1 MVTLPKKIHLTAL
14 GKHWKISHI
23 HSPGKLAMIEQP
35 ERKLVI
41 YGMHYSKRA
50 AIRLLLKWIKLKSQ
64 DYLSMQT
71 LKFNCKTNVKY
82 KKLRVRP
89 LKTGWGNCS
98 SDKTISL
105 NYLSIFLPPT
115 LLRHLIIHELCHIR
129 YLDHS
134 PQFWE
139 EVAKFDRN
147 WKKNKIALHEADV
160 YIPKWVLF

>member
-1 MVTLPKKIHLTAL
+1 MIILPKKIHLAAP
-14 GKHWKISHI
+14 GKHWKVAYFHT
-23 HSPGKLAMIEQP
+23 PGKLAMIEQP

-41 YGMHYSKRA
+41 YGKHYSKRA
-50 AIRLLLKWIKLKSQ
+50 AIELLKKWIKLKSQ
-64 DYLSMQT
+64 EYLST
-71 LKFNCKTNVKY
+71 RTVKLNHKTNVKY

-115 LLRHLIIHELCHIR
+115 LVRHLIIHELCHIR

-139 EVAKFDRN
+139 EVAKFDRH
-147 WKKNKIALHEADV
+147 WKKNKRALHEADSYV
-160 YIPKWVLF
+160 PNWVL